1 MSDLDAD
8 STKAVTFEPH
18 EVEEL
23 HWLLGQLEDWLLH
36 ASDEVIDELG
46 EFVNYHYQRG
56 AVLHVIDTL
65 GLYSV
70 ELRRRSQG
78 HQR

>member
-1 MSDLDAD
+1 MSILDAD
-8 STKAVTFEPH
+8 HCVPVTFQPH

-36 ASDEVIDELG
+36 ASDEVLAELG
-46 EFVNYHYQRG
+46 EFVNHHYPRG
-56 AVLHVIDTL
+56 AALHVIDTL

-70 ELRRRSQG
+70 ELRRRGEQW
-78 HQR
+78 QR